1 MITLKSYS
9 KRYGKFQ
16 AIYPT
21 DLSVE
26 SGETYA
32 LLGPNGS
39 GKSTILK
46 SVVGLSRPTTGEIL
60 IHGES
65 LWKNPEEVKAKLAFM
80 PQRLTVPDNLTVGEV
95 LNFFASMKNIEKG
108 RIEEALEHI
117 EIKAD
122 MKQHVGELS
131 GGMLQRLGLV
141 ITILGD
147 SPIIVLDEPTLNLD
161 LAGMKHFRRYL
172 RQSKSEGKTILF
184 SSHTL
189 LDAEGLAD
197 RVGVLVNGRLVL
209 DQSVAEFKEKV
220 KNQTRMVL
228 VLGERKAGL
237 EEIAL
242 RSGAHRAEYENGYFF
257 YHADHADQI
266 RILESIRRAG
276 VEILNIATQQP
287 SLDQLVEDHY
297 E

>member
-1 MITLKSYS
+1 MIELKNYS
-9 KRYGKFQ
+9 KKYGTFQ
-16 AIYPT
+16 AVYPT
-21 DLSVE
+21 NLKIK

-60 IHGES
+60 IDGEN
-65 LWKNPEEVKAKLAFM
+65 LWKNPEEIKGMLSFM
-80 PQRLTVPDNLTVGEV
+80 PQRLTIPDNLTVGEV
-95 LNFFASMKNIEKG
+95 LDFFCSMKNIPRG
-108 RIEEALEHI
+108 RIEKTIEHI
-117 EIKAD
+117 DIKAE

-147 SPIIVLDEPTLNLD
+147 SRIIVLDEPTLNLD

-172 RQSKSEGKTILF
+172 KQSKKEGKIILF
-184 SSHTL
+184 SSHML

-228 VLGERKAGL
+228 ILGERKDGL

-257 YHADHADQI
+257 YHADQVDQI
-266 RILESIRRAG
+266 KVLESIRSAG

-287 SLDQLVEDHY
+287 GLDQLVEDHY

>member
-1 MITLKSYS
+1 MIKLNSYS
-9 KRYGKFQ
+9 KKYGKFR

-21 DLSVE
+21 DLNVE

-60 IHGES
+60 IEGEN
-65 LWKNPEEVKAKLAFM
+65 LWKDPEKVKAKLAFM
-80 PQRLTVPDNLTVGEV
+80 PQRLTIPDNLTVGEV
-95 LNFFASMKNIEKG
+95 LRFFGSMKNVPQI
-108 RIEEALEHI
+108 RVEEALEHI

-122 MKQHVGELS
+122 MKQHVGALS

-161 LAGMKHFRRYL
+161 LVGMKHFRRYL
-172 RQSKSEGKTILF
+172 RQSKSRGKTILF

-197 RVGVLVNGRLVL
+197 RVGVLVSGRMVL

-228 VLGERKAGL
+228 VLGERKPGL
-237 EEIAL
+237 EQIAL
-242 RSGAHRAEYENGYFF
+242 RNGAHRAEYENGYFF
-257 YHADHADQI
+257 YHADQAHQI
-266 RILESIRRAG
+266 KVLESIRQAG
-276 VEILNIATQQP
+276 VEILHIVTQQP

-297 E
+297 G

>member
-1 MITLKSYS
+1 MIELLDYS
-9 KRYGKFQ
+9 KKYGKFQ
-16 AIYPT
+16 AVYPSN
-21 DLSVE
+21 LKIE
-26 SGETYA
+26 PGETYA

-60 IHGES
+60 IQGDN
-65 LWKNPEEVKAKLAFM
+65 LWNNPERVKGKLAFM
-80 PQRLTVPDNLTVGEV
+80 PQRLTLPDNLTVGEV
-95 LNFFASMKNIEKG
+95 LNFFGAMKGIPKG
-108 RIEEALEHI
+108 RIEESIEHI
-117 EIKAD
+117 DIKAE
-122 MKQHVGELS
+122 MNQNVGALS

-141 ITILGD
+141 ITILAD
-147 SPIIVLDEPTLNLD
+147 SKIIVLDEPTLNLD

-172 RQSKSEGKTILF
+172 KQSKKEGKTILF

-209 DQSVAEFKEKV
+209 DQSVVEFKEKV

-228 VLGERKAGL
+228 VLGERKDGL

-242 RSGAHRAEYENGYFF
+242 LNGAHRAEYENGFFF
-257 YHADHADQI
+257 YHADQADQI
-266 RILESIRRAG
+266 KVLESIRRAG